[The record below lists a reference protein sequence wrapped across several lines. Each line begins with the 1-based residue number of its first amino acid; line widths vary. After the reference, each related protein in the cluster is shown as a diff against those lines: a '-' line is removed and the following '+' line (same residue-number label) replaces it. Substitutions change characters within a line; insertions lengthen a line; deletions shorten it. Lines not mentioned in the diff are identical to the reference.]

1 MLQKAEDSEGNS
13 APSASDE
20 LSVENSTGSD
30 SQSIQYDQKPILS
43 LEPQQ
48 ASVPSVP
55 SVASSIPSANGN
67 FVVYDDENNVFD
79 VKTHTEQID
88 DVQSYELAPVDD
100 RKASKIFI

>member
-1 MLQKAEDSEGNS
+1 MLQKTEDSEGNS

-20 LSVENSTGSD
+20 LSVEHSIGTGSD
-30 SQSIQYDQKPILS
+30 SHSVQYDQKPILS

-79 VKTHTEQID
+79 VKAHTEQID

-100 RKASKIFI
+100 RNASKY